1 MKTKLLI
8 ICLLLFTSQ
17 VIADDYLQEEYI
29 EDKWTVSVVISES
42 NPTSVIAS
50 VNGKITYGDR
60 FRVRIPIKD
69 LESCN
74 VGNSLT
80 RFYTTVKNEK
90 VSKISNMTIPAVF
103 KDQNIYVNALFSSK
117 FLLGHS
123 VMIDM
128 GWNYLDGIESFF
140 QNTTEVSLK
149 LLSDDN
155 IKTDEYFDIPENK
168 FSLNGL
174 EDALERAKKEC
185 SRIVKNINKHLLQSE
200 PTENNVIRLPA

>member
-8 ICLLLFTSQ
+8 ICLPLFTSQ

-80 RFYTTVKNEK
+80 PFYTTVKNEK

-103 KDQNIYVNALFSSK
+103 KDQNIYVGALFSSK

-128 GWNYLDGIESFF
+128 GWNYLDGIKSFF

-155 IKTDEYFDIPENK
+155 IKIDEYFDIPENK

-185 SRIVKNINKHLLQSE
+185 SRIVKMRRSLKT
-200 PTENNVIRLPA
+200 P

>member
-69 LESCN
+69 
-74 VGNSLT
+74 
-80 RFYTTVKNEK
+80 
-90 VSKISNMTIPAVF
+90 
-103 KDQNIYVNALFSSK
+103 
-117 FLLGHS
+117 
-123 VMIDM
+123 
-128 GWNYLDGIESFF
+128 
-140 QNTTEVSLK
+140 
-149 LLSDDN
+149 
-155 IKTDEYFDIPENK
+155 
-168 FSLNGL
+168 
-174 EDALERAKKEC
+174 
-185 SRIVKNINKHLLQSE
+185 
-200 PTENNVIRLPA
+200 